1 MVWFLSHNCS
11 SSQYYNNVEIP
22 QSSGIYY
29 EQLETVQ
36 FYETSWDI
44 VTYLELSTFEE
55 KLTYLDNIYSKTKQL
70 CQHKFLNEISF
81 CNNHKILDQLIPS
94 IYNQEKTLKTLIGNH
109 RQKRALL
116 NIVGS
121 LFKSVF
127 GTLDE
132 ADAEFYNDAINKVN
146 QNENHLVDLIKQ
158 QVQVVKSTI
167 TNFNNTIVSL
177 NNNKITFNENLS
189 KLSKYIEGINK
200 KYFDLEL
207 KQTIGNHFSLI
218 NLMLSELETEYE
230 TIINSILFAKSNI
243 LHPFVM
249 TPLQLIEE
257 LKKTLPYL
265 NNAVSYTL
273 PLEPNNAF
281 KLSEYVNIKVYANNN
296 RIIYVI
302 SNPLTSITK
311 FNMYNLIPLPLTRNN
326 NLVFILPSFNYL
338 ALSEDKNI
346 YTILKNRDAC
356 KSTSKNKLICKTT
369 QPFFNTHIRPIC
381 ETKLLLS
388 IDYIPSDCDARL
400 VKSAGEIW
408 HKLESS
414 NSWLYVLPKIT
425 DVTLSCISHPTINLM
440 LNKTGLLTVDKNCKV
455 FTSSTTLISDNT
467 NLEGTYKAIVP
478 SFEIKIENCCEDDD
492 KNKLNET
499 LLHLSPLQAIN
510 LDKDSLNIASHKLN
524 HIDELA
530 DELSKTTMSWKS
542 VVTNSYFTYF
552 FLTIL
557 KLFLIYLVYRI
568 YKKCLKPRCSN
579 SDSSCQKITNTLTFN
594 LCKRSNKAD
603 LSVDLDDI
611 TCDSNSSPNESSVL
625 RRSSRIAK
633 LKDKI

>member
-29 EQLETVQ
+29 EQLETVR
-36 FYETSWDI
+36 FYETSWEI

-55 KLTYLDNIYSKTKQL
+55 KLSYLNNIYSKTKQL
-70 CQHKFLNEISF
+70 CQHKSLNEISF
-81 CNNHKILDQLIPS
+81 CNNHEILDQLIPS
-94 IYNQEKTLKTLIGNH
+94 IYKQEKTLKTLIGNH

-121 LFKSVF
+121 LFKSIF

-132 ADAEFYNDAINKVN
+132 EDAEFYNDAINKVN

-218 NLMLSELETEYE
+218 NLMLNELETEYE

-257 LKKTLPYL
+257 LKKSLPYL

-326 NLVFILPSFNYL
+326 NLMFILPSFNYL

-356 KSTSKNKLICKTT
+356 KPTSKNNLICKTT

-381 ETKLLLS
+381 EIKLLFP
-388 IDYIPSDCDARL
+388 IDHIPFDCDARL

-425 DVTLSCISHPTINLM
+425 DVTLSCTSHPTINLM

-455 FTSSTTLISDNT
+455 ITSSATLISDNT

-492 KNKLNET
+492 KSKLNET

-530 DELSKTTMSWKS
+530 DELSKTTTSWKS

-552 FLTIL
+552 LLTIL
-557 KLFLIYLVYRI
+557 KLFLIYVVYRI
-568 YKKCLKPRCSN
+568 YKNCLKPRCSN

-594 LCKRSNKAD
+594 LCKRSNKTD
-603 LSVDLDDI
+603 MSIDLDDI
-611 TCDSNSSPNESSVL
+611 TCDPNSSPNESSVL